1 MKLQFQAAGRRCSSN
16 LCPILHSSDAL
27 ISASDV
33 ASSIPRLWLLTSS
46 QDSPQLQVHSRKY
59 VCSTCV
65 DAHNRLC
72 TNSACGQ
79 RSHMCPGPRP
89 DRFLFNMFN
98 DGPAAAV
105 RSSPAVFPA
114 PFTMQGTIDG
124 CFVTPC
130 MYVARARFA
139 WSPFFFGA
147 ASVALQ
153 RGAGPRFPR
162 SFSPCKLDDEAD
174 RC

>member
-27 ISASDV
+27 ISASHV

-46 QDSPQLQVHSRKY
+46 QDSPQLQVHLREY

-65 DAHNRLC
+65 DALNRLWTKILPVVNAATC
-72 TNSACGQ
+72 AQVHVQIVFCSTCSMMVQLCGV
-79 RSHMCPGPRP
+79 P
-89 DRFLFNMFN
+89 L
-98 DGPAAAV
+98 
-105 RSSPAVFPA
+105 FPA

-124 CFVTPC
+124 CFKTPC
-130 MYVARARFA
+130 VRRARARFA

-147 ASVALQ
+147 ASAALR
-153 RGAGPRFPR
+153 RGAGPRSPR
-162 SFSPCKLDDEAD
+162 SFSPGLQAG
-174 RC
+174 RRS